1 VISVHRSRDLV
12 LSLVATSA
20 VVLAL
25 LPGPARGSVSVDP
38 AGAAPVRIALLGD
51 SITQGSAGDW
61 TWRYRLWKHLVAS
74 GVDVDLTGDRDDL
87 NPAGTSS
94 YVDPAFDRDH
104 DARWGDAYLWLTHP
118 VPELMSAQH
127 PDVLVVLLGTNDL
140 TFFGQTPQQVL
151 DRTHAA
157 LDQARAA
164 NPSVKVVLCHLT
176 ATWIAGVDQFN
187 DLLDAAAPGWSTS
200 QSPVAVAD
208 TDAGF
213 VTSSQTVLGDTW
225 DTVHPDARGEVKI
238 AAAVSD
244 ALARLGIGTAY
255 PRPLPAVPL
264 GPRSAA
270 TVAATPGDGVAD
282 LTWTDPP
289 GADSERVWLRDVT
302 AGAAAEMVS
311 QATGSATRLTGLR
324 NGHTYEVTLQ
334 PVKGFVPAE
343 ADVRSVAVRVTPSQA
358 VPAAPGGVVGQ
369 TASHGARLS
378 WRADPLAT
386 SYTVWWRNLSART
399 GWQTLTTTSTT
410 AWLSGLEAGARH
422 ELRVAGV
429 NSSGASGELSPS
441 VLVTP
446 TGPRPTA
453 PRSLRART
461 SRGGLA
467 TLRWTRSTSTT

>member
-1 VISVHRSRDLV
+1 
-12 LSLVATSA
+12 
-20 VVLAL
+20 
-25 LPGPARGSVSVDP
+25 
-38 AGAAPVRIALLGD
+38 
-51 SITQGSAGDW
+51 
-61 TWRYRLWKHLVAS
+61 
-74 GVDVDLTGDRDDL
+74 
-87 NPAGTSS
+87 
-94 YVDPAFDRDH
+94 
-104 DARWGDAYLWLTHP
+104 
-118 VPELMSAQH
+118 
-127 PDVLVVLLGTNDL
+127 
-140 TFFGQTPQQVL
+140 
-151 DRTHAA
+151 
-157 LDQARAA
+157 
-164 NPSVKVVLCHLT
+164 
-176 ATWIAGVDQFN
+176 
-187 DLLDAAAPGWSTS
+187 
-200 QSPVAVAD
+200 
-208 TDAGF
+208 
-213 VTSSQTVLGDTW
+213 
-225 DTVHPDARGEVKI
+225 VHPDARGEVKI

-467 TLRWTRSTSTT
+467 TLRWTRSTSATHYVVLRRDVTHRGPWQAVRTERSVTGSVLRVGGLRRGTVYAFAVRAMHQRVVGGTSSPVRVRGR